1 MLAAGALGL
10 FASGPGQSHTFSVFI
25 TPISEDL
32 GISRTAVSTAY
43 AGATLLAAL
52 GLPFVGR
59 LVDRFGVRVVM
70 LWVALLF
77 GACVAAFGLVANL
90 LLLAIGFAS
99 LRFLGQGSLM
109 LGSYNLAAQWFSR
122 RRGLAMGLVS
132 IGFSRMAV
140 HPPLAQWLID
150 QVGWREAWMWLG
162 ISTWVLLVPCMWLF
176 VQNKPEDQGLLPDG
190 VSATRDASDKRNFA
204 NAAESGLTLNEATR
218 TSTFWICAVA
228 VATMSL
234 SITAI
239 FFHQVSIL
247 GSQGLSPQ
255 VASRVFAISAVSM
268 VAFMPVFGRLLDR
281 LPTQPVFAGG
291 LLLISGA
298 VASLSAVSSV
308 ASAIAFAILFGIAN
322 ACSHNLLGFIWP
334 RFFGRKHLGSIQGTS
349 QMVSVVGASVGP
361 IPVGMAYDLSGSYSG
376 ALIALAVLPVVCA
389 VAVFFVREPGSLS
402 SA

>member
-1 MLAAGALGL
+1 MPPNP
-10 FASGPGQSHTFSVFI
+10 ASP
-25 TPISEDL
+25 
-32 GISRTAVSTAY
+32 STRPREP
-43 AGATLLAAL
+43 LLSGSAPSPS
-52 GLPFVGR
+52 LPC
-59 LVDRFGVRVVM
+59 RF
-70 LWVALLF
+70 
-77 GACVAAFGLVANL
+77 
-90 LLLAIGFAS
+90 
-99 LRFLGQGSLM
+99 
-109 LGSYNLAAQWFSR
+109 
-122 RRGLAMGLVS
+122 
-132 IGFSRMAV
+132 
-140 HPPLAQWLID
+140 
-150 QVGWREAWMWLG
+150 
-162 ISTWVLLVPCMWLF
+162 
-176 VQNKPEDQGLLPDG
+176 
-190 VSATRDASDKRNFA
+190 
-204 NAAESGLTLNEATR
+204 
-218 TSTFWICAVA
+218 
-228 VATMSL
+228 

-389 VAVFFVREPGSLS
+389 VAVFFVREPGLLVFSLS
-402 SA
+402 GPSEQGAWRQRAKAMVFLVRQLSVGHIHTYASPDSHRYLPSRIIRPR